1 MQGQANVSLQWRRT
15 QHESNGG
22 SLTSTACPLAALLRE
37 HYARLHIEEVPLCSF
52 SFYLIRVMQ
61 RYAPEKIQY
70 GIDRYQNETKRLYGV
85 LELALKDKDF
95 LVGEGRGK
103 YSIA

>member
-1 MQGQANVSLQWRRT
+1 MTRVARFPYFVPC
-15 QHESNGG
+15 H
-22 SLTSTACPLAALLRE
+22 LR
-37 HYARLHIEEVPLCSF
+37 VP
-52 SFYLIRVMQ
+52 Q

-70 GIDRYQNETKRLYGV
+70 GIDRYINETKRLYGV